1 MNSTVSYHG
10 TFPKVQLWCSKTPIG
25 ILFRMYYMNMNVL
38 TLYIMY
44 IIYFPLRVTSPDS
57 CPPPSTFKMAATSL
71 LEIKRRTHNNIIH
84 YIFITH
90 TYFSFQICTY
100 QICTH
105 IIVFIY
111 CVFAFFCT
119 LPICIFVYYSLL
131 SVPCPVTVFL
141 LRCGASVNVTNSS
154 YV

>member
-10 TFPKVQLWCSKTPIG
+10 TFPKLQLWCSKTPIG

-44 IIYFPLRVTSPDS
+44 VHPLFSFEGHIS
-57 CPPPSTFKMAATSL
+57 WQLPPPPHTHTFKMAATPL
-71 LEIKRRTHNNIIH
+71 LDIKRRTNNTIIH

-111 CVFAFFCT
+111 CVFAFFVHC
-119 LPICIFVYYSLL
+119 LFVSLYIILYYLCLVLSLSFCCAVELL
-131 SVPCPVTVFL
+131 SM
-141 LRCGASVNVTNSS
+141 
-154 YV
+154 